1 MIMGQIRL
9 IHEHYDSKPLRS
21 LIVGLLIA
29 ILAGVNLI
37 ADKDRSLAD
46 LVLSALLVFPPFVI
60 LVFELLRWNKPAM
73 VVYNDRLEVRLPFK
87 RNRKEI
93 LYSEIKNLAL
103 ESGQLRI
110 WLDELS
116 APSCYNLGENTQN
129 AEDTY
134 NIIRATF
141 DKYNQEYGIR
151 PVPVESMPQKKAGV
165 AQVVL
170 IVTMVCTLALL
181 IIVRHFSH

>member
-1 MIMGQIRL
+1 MIMGQIKV
-9 IHEHYDSKPLRS
+9 IHEHYDSRPLRS

-29 ILAGVNLI
+29 ILAGVNLFL
-37 ADKDRSLAD
+37 DKDRSLAD

-103 ESGQLRI
+103 EAGQLRI
-110 WLDELS
+110 WLDEYS
-116 APSCYNLGENTQN
+116 MPSCYNLGENVKN

-134 NIIRATF
+134 SILRATY
-141 DKYNQEYGIR
+141 DKYNQECGIT

-181 IIVRHFSH
+181 IILRHFSH

>member
-1 MIMGQIRL
+1 MGQIRL

-37 ADKDRSLAD
+37 TDKDRSLAD
-46 LVLSALLVFPPFVI
+46 LVLSALIVFPPFVI
-60 LVFELLRWNKPAM
+60 MVFELLRWNKPAI
-73 VVYNDRLEVRLPFK
+73 VVYNDRLEVRMPFK
-87 RNRKEI
+87 RDRKEI
-93 LYSEIKNLAL
+93 LYSEIKNFAL
-103 ESGQLRI
+103 EAGQLRI
-110 WLDELS
+110 WFDEYS
-116 APSCYNLGENTQN
+116 MPSCYNLGENVKN

-134 NIIRATF
+134 NILRATY
-141 DKYNQEYGIR
+141 DKYNQEYGIK
-151 PVPVESMPQKKAGV
+151 PVPVESMPKKKAGV

-170 IVTMVCTLALL
+170 IVTMICTLALL

>member
-1 MIMGQIRL
+1 MGQIRV

-21 LIVGLLIA
+21 LIVGLLVA
-29 ILAGVNLI
+29 ILAGVGLI
-37 ADKDRSLAD
+37 LDKDRSLAD
-46 LVLSALLVFPPFVI
+46 LVLSALLIFPPFVI
-60 LVFELLRWNKPAM
+60 LVFELLRWNKPAI
-73 VVYNDRLEVRLPFK
+73 VVYNDRLEVRMPFK
-87 RNRKEI
+87 RDRKEI

-151 PVPVESMPQKKAGV
+151 PVPVESMPKKKTTLS
-165 AQVVL
+165 QVVL
-170 IVTMVCTLALL
+170 IVTMICILTLL
-181 IIVRHFSH
+181 IIVRHKGV

>member
-1 MIMGQIRL
+1 MGQIRL
-9 IHEHYDSKPLRS
+9 IHEHYDSRPLRS

-29 ILAGVNLI
+29 ILAGMNLFL
-37 ADKDRSLAD
+37 DKDRSLAD

-116 APSCYNLGENTQN
+116 APSCYNLGENAKN

-134 NIIRATF
+134 NILRATY

-151 PVPVESMPQKKAGV
+151 PVPVESMPKKKTGL

-170 IVTMVCTLALL
+170 IVTMICILALL
-181 IIVRHFSH
+181 IFVRHFSR

>member
-1 MIMGQIRL
+1 MGQIKV
-9 IHEHYDSKPLRS
+9 IHEHYDSRPLRS

-29 ILAGVNLI
+29 ILAGVGLI
-37 ADKDRSLAD
+37 LDKDRSLAD
-46 LVLSALLVFPPFVI
+46 LVLSALLIFPPFVI
-60 LVFELLRWNKPAM
+60 MMFELFRLNKPAI
-73 VVYNDRLEVRLPFK
+73 VVYNDRLEVRIPFK

-110 WLDELS
+110 WIDEYS
-116 APSCYNLGENTQN
+116 MPSCYNLGENAKN
-129 AEDTY
+129 AQDTY
-134 NIIRATF
+134 DILRATY

-151 PVPVESMPQKKAGV
+151 PVPVENMPKKKAGV

-170 IVTMVCTLALL
+170 IVTMISILALL
-181 IIVRHFSH
+181 IYVRHMSN